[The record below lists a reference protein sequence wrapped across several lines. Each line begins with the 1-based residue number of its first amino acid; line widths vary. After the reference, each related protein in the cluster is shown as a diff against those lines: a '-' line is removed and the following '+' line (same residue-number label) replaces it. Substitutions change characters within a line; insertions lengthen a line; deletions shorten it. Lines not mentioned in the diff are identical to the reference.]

1 MEFPG
6 TINGWTLYAH
16 PCFLDTYNALVN
28 DVEALKRKDPEG
40 YQKKALTKLLAV
52 VHKVIESYIAVD
64 PASPSFRH
72 GTTLG
77 RGKKKD
83 WSRAKFGAGRY
94 RLFFRYSEKEK
105 VIVLGWMND
114 ANTLRTYNSKT
125 DAYAVFG
132 KMLDKGHPPADW
144 LTLLDEAKAA
154 SRC

>member
-1 MEFPG
+1 MEFPE

-16 PCFLDTYNALVN
+16 PCFLDTYNVLLN
-28 DVEALKRKDPEG
+28 DVGALKKKDPEG

-52 VHKVIESYIAVD
+52 VHKVIESHIAMD
-64 PASPSFRH
+64 PASSLFRH

-94 RLFFRYSEKEK
+94 GLFFRYSEKEK

-114 ANTLRTYNSKT
+114 AFTLRTYNSKT
-125 DAYAVFG
+125 DAYVVSG
-132 KMLDKGHPPADW
+132 NMLDKGRLPVDW
-144 LTLLDEAKAA
+144 QTLLSEAMGSA
-154 SRC
+154 SR